1 MAHLSR
7 ILGGLLLERA
17 PGITTLVGFYLS
29 HGAFSFLIN
38 RTLFK
43 LTLNAHF
50 LNLLKFLMNQGEV
63 NHLFLPV

>member
-1 MAHLSR
+1 MTLLSNGPSEQDPR
-7 ILGGLLLERA
+7 GLLLEKSSQDHS
-17 PGITTLVGFYLS
+17 LVGFYLS

-50 LNLLKFLMNQGEV
+50 QFVKVSHESREK
-63 NHLFLPV
+63 